1 MKKNNENQQQEWMR
15 YYVVADFANFKK
27 EWAFSSKN
35 REELFAACVNFA
47 MGFVN
52 GYCINNENTPI
63 STNACQSI
71 DGFIWWNTITG
82 KNVVYIKNENGEII
96 KK

>member
-1 MKKNNENQQQEWMR
+1 
-15 YYVVADFANFKK
+15 
-27 EWAFSSKN
+27 
-35 REELFAACVNFA
+35 
-47 MGFVN
+47 MGFVD

-82 KNVVYIKNENGEII
+82 KNVVYIKDEKGEII